1 MKGIRFDDDDA
12 LTELDV
18 SFAHNHISNREDIWR
33 WLYLYQHERQ
43 RLDRDTCNG
52 SSMRDSIAGALRGNK
67 GLVNDLRSQ
76 RDKFILPAADLDWIK
91 EDARQLSWL
100 FDQVNDFTE
109 QILPSGLSHLTGR
122 DEIIAMID
130 LWKTDLSN
138 KKSRIRR
145 LHDRWQRQQ
154 IKDIDLEWF
163 QDRKEGAKRCSCAR
177 DWLLN
182 NSQYQRLARKHPIK
196 TSPDLAMFF
205 EEAEVS
211 QFERKAVIKDI
222 KARWSRLQ
230 FNERNADKKQINLM
244 LSKKVIDQLDE
255 LATHH
260 GMKRAQIIEALVK
273 HEASAGEYLKS
284 PGEH

>member
-1 MKGIRFDDDDA
+1 M
-12 LTELDV
+12 
-18 SFAHNHISNREDIWR
+18 
-33 WLYLYQHERQ
+33 
-43 RLDRDTCNG
+43 
-52 SSMRDSIAGALRGNK
+52 
-67 GLVNDLRSQ
+67 
-76 RDKFILPAADLDWIK
+76 LPAADFDWIK

-100 FDQVNDFTE
+100 FDQVDDLTE
-109 QILPSGLSHLTGR
+109 QILPSGLSHLGGR
-122 DEIIAMID
+122 DEVIAMID
-130 LWKTDLSN
+130 LWKTDLSS

-177 DWLLN
+177 DWLLS

-211 QFERKAVIKDI
+211 QFERKTVIKDI

-284 PGEH
+284 PGER